1 MTELTTAA
9 KEEGTYVITVSFTD
23 EDGDPVSPTAIT
35 WTLSDYSGNVVNS
48 RQNEVF
54 DVSGLDKTYSGSTL
68 TKVSADIVLSGAD
81 LALPSP
87 SFTKRVLTVKATY
100 SSDAGSGLP
109 LRDQIGFSIENLVAI
124 QS

>member
-23 EDGDPVSPTAIT
+23 EDDDPVSPTAIT

-48 RQNEVF
+48 RQDEVF
-54 DVSGLDKTYSGSTL
+54 NVSGLDKTYSGSTL
-68 TKVSADIVLSGAD
+68 TQVSADIVLSGAD

-100 SSDAGSGLP
+100 TSDAGSGLP
-109 LRDQIGFSIENLVAI
+109 FRDQIGFSIENLVAI